1 MATTNQT
8 TSAPA
13 PTGSGSPGA
22 QSGNYARVPEEW
34 QAPEGDQEFVFESI
48 DKAPSWIDKNWA
60 SFDRGPALALP
71 AGDVFGTPPY
81 TTKIARVGD
90 KVVFSAATGSMPAR
104 FDVIPGDP
112 VEVGP
117 SRKPPQQSP
126 VALEDALKTG
136 VLTPEDIGPD
146 GRAQV
151 AARSPSLKRLVE
163 EGKNA
168 PEAQSVTAVVKI
180 D

>member
-1 MATTNQT
+1 MATRDNVPA
-8 TSAPA
+8 APA

-22 QSGNYARVPEEW
+22 QSGNYAAEQWE
-34 QAPEGDQEFVFESI
+34 APESDQEFVFESV

-71 AGDVFGTPPY
+71 AGDVFGSPPY

-112 VEVGP
+112 IEVGP

-136 VLTPEDIGPD
+136 WLTPEDIGPD

-151 AARSPSLKRLVE
+151 AARSPALKRLVE
-163 EGKNA
+163 ENKNA
-168 PEAQSVTAVVKI
+168 PEAQPVSDVVKV